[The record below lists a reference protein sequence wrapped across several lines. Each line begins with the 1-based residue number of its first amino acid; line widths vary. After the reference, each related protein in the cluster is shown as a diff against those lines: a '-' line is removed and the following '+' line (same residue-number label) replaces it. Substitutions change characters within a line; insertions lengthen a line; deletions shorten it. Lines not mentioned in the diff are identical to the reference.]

1 MKKWIVGLATLLLA
15 TTLAACSSGTVANM
29 KGAKITKDEFY
40 NEMKDSTT
48 GQSTLRNMIVL
59 KALEQ
64 QYGDKVSDKKVT
76 KQYNKIKANYGT
88 SFSSVLQQSGYTTK
102 SFKEQVKT
110 SLLSEVAL
118 KDLKKPTQKQIKK
131 QWAKYQ
137 PKITVQHI
145 LVKKESTAKTII
157 AELKK
162 DNSEANFKKLAKK
175 YSTDTATASDAG
187 KIPGFDNTDTQ
198 LDATFKKAAFAL
210 KEGTYTTTPVK
221 TSYGYH
227 VIRSIKNP
235 GKGNMSDHTATLK
248 KQLYTTWQSDTTV
261 MTSIMKKVL
270 KKANVSIKD
279 NDLKDVLSVYLD
291 SSSSAAST
299 SAAN

>member
-1 MKKWIVGLATLLLA
+1 
-15 TTLAACSSGTVANM
+15 
-29 KGAKITKDEFY
+29 
-40 NEMKDSTT
+40 MKDSTT

-145 LVKKESTAKTII
+145 LVKKRKHGEDHHRR
-157 AELKK
+157 AEEGQLR
-162 DNSEANFKKLAKK
+162 SNFKKLAKK
-175 YSTDTATASDAG
+175 YSTDTATHPMPARSRR
-187 KIPGFDNTDTQ
+187 
-198 LDATFKKAAFAL
+198 L
-210 KEGTYTTTPVK
+210 TTP
-221 TSYGYH
+221 TRNSMP
-227 VIRSIKNP
+227 RSRRP
-235 GKGNMSDHTATLK
+235 PSP
-248 KQLYTTWQSDTTV
+248 
-261 MTSIMKKVL
+261 
-270 KKANVSIKD
+270 
-279 NDLKDVLSVYLD
+279 
-291 SSSSAAST
+291 
-299 SAAN
+299 